1 MTTRSSG
8 FSLIELLVVVAIL
21 GVLSAIGISSYVG
34 YVESAERKAAENI
47 MQQFSLGQTEYYSGN
62 GSYYSATGSNCTA
75 SSTTSTALET
85 NLLGGA
91 DSISSDL
98 NYEMCI
104 YLHSSNYMVKA
115 KAKTGTC
122 EITMTAHGKFTRTN
136 C

>member
-1 MTTRSSG
+1 MTTKSSG

-21 GVLSAIGISSYVG
+21 GVLSAIGISSYSG
-34 YVESAERKAAENI
+34 YVKSSERKAVENI
-47 MQQFSLGQTEYYSGN
+47 MQQMSLGQTEYYSAN

-91 DSISSDL
+91 DAISTDL

-104 YLHSSNYMVKA
+104 YSHSSNYMVKA
-115 KAKTGTC
+115 KAKTGSC
-122 EITMTAHGKFTRTN
+122 VIKMTAHGTFTRAN

>member
-21 GVLSAIGISSYVG
+21 GVLSAIGISSYSG
-34 YVESAERKAAENI
+34 YIKSSEKKAVENI
-47 MQQFSLGQTEYYSGN
+47 MQQMSLGQTEYYSAN

-91 DSISSDL
+91 DAISTDL

-104 YLHSSNYMVKA
+104 YSHSSNYIVKA
-115 KAKTGTC
+115 KATTGTC
-122 EITMTAHGKFTRTN
+122 EITMTAHGTFTRSN